1 MPDEHAHHDLAAIE
15 IDVNGAWRPGRLR
28 AWDPRGDGLWADVV
42 FQAGPGEYL
51 DRTLPAE
58 QIRPREG

>member
-1 MPDEHAHHDLAAIE
+1 MSELENEDLPAIE

-28 AWDPRGDGLWADVV
+28 RWEPRANGLWAAVV
-42 FQAGPGEYL
+42 FQTDPGNYL

-58 QIRPREG
+58 RVRPLAS